1 MIGFANGALFTL
13 VMTLPLDVSD
23 RPAEVGAVAGLM
35 LGAGYCVS
43 AIAPFALG
51 AVRDATG
58 NFSDTLWVVV
68 VAGVALF
75 VASLFLTH
83 ERLHRGVRGARGA
96 AVR

>member
-1 MIGFANGALFTL
+1 MGFANGALFTL

-23 RPAEVGAVAGLM
+23 RPSEVGAVAGLV

-58 NFSDTLWVVV
+58 NFTDALWVVV
-68 VAGVALF
+68 AAGAALVF
-75 VASLFLTH
+75 ASLFLTR
-83 ERLHRGVRGARGA
+83 ERLHRGVRGAPA
-96 AVR
+96 AAGR